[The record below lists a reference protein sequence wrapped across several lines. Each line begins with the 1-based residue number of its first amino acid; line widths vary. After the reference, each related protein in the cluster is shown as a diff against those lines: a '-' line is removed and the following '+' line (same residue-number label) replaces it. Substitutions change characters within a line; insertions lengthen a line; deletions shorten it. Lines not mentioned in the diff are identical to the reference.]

1 MFIDEDEI
9 NYISRAGSKL
19 VDIPHFKPRSVK
31 EEKDK
36 GVHYIDK
43 DEINYIYINYKP
55 RSAWVLL
62 MNYIIV
68 RWNHFK
74 RKVIGSSRRNYSSW

>member
-1 MFIDEDEI
+1 MKEEKDKGVHYIDEDEI

-19 VDIPHFKPRSVK
+19 VDIPHFKPRS
-31 EEKDK
+31 
-36 GVHYIDK
+36 
-43 DEINYIYINYKP
+43 
-55 RSAWVLL
+55 AWILL

-74 RKVIGSSRRNYSSW
+74 REVIGSSRRNYSSW